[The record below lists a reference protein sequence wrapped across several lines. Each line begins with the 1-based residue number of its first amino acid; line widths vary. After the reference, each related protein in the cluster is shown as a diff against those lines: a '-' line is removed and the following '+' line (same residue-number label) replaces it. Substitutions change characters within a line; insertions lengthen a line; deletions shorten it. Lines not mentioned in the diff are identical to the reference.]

1 MLSFWH
7 PVTQQRGPVKLKQ
20 CSLRQVGVY
29 VSEDWKKARLTL
41 NRLARGS
48 DTYMSRSPLTENSY
62 HQWMIHEFRTALHP
76 TSHIT
81 PTVTMFPSIRNVM
94 SAPSTQA
101 LRSSVSTRLLKTTYM
116 RVSQNLSTAAPFR
129 KPLTLLQDKEN
140 GFGFARSNPR
150 PPKPRSRGVTEIRGP
165 YYTVRQKTLSL
176 LLPG

>member
-1 MLSFWH
+1 
-7 PVTQQRGPVKLKQ
+7 
-20 CSLRQVGVY
+20 
-29 VSEDWKKARLTL
+29 
-41 NRLARGS
+41 
-48 DTYMSRSPLTENSY
+48 MSRKIERRQGSLWIALQEEAIHICLGVRTLTENSY
-62 HQWMIHEFRTALHP
+62 HQRMIHEFRTALHP
-76 TSHIT
+76 YNYTSHIT
-81 PTVTMFPSIRNVM
+81 PTVTMFPSIHNVM
-94 SAPSTQA
+94 SVPSTQA

-165 YYTVRQKTLSL
+165 YYTVCQKTLSL